1 MSSTL
6 ITVLGWEERFR
17 LGVEINL
24 EKETF
29 SQLIIVI
36 FKDYFKMKGMKENL
50 SFLEKIAR
58 QKNIESKRIE
68 LTYNK
73 SVENWKTLDKFFVSN
88 QDIGNVTL
96 NITTIPRETIW
107 TLLFFLRK
115 NNQKVEYVYFKPREY
130 TKGWLTKNHK
140 NPRLLFKHSG
150 VFELNKR
157 LALFII
163 TGFDKLR
170 LRQLIEFYEPDK
182 IVLFCQKGEQYE
194 NHLRNN
200 GFSNSI
206 NIPIEHIKID
216 SYSVADAKITI
227 KEKIETNSDYNIIL
241 SSQGPKISSLSTYL
255 CYLEC
260 KDQIALSYVPAREFN
275 GAYSTGVDENYI
287 SGSLLL
293 S

>member
-1 MSSTL
+1 MSNTL
-6 ITVLGWEERFR
+6 ITVLGWEDRFR
-17 LGVEINL
+17 LGVEINFK
-24 EKETF
+24 KEIYN
-29 SQLIIVI
+29 QLIIVI
-36 FKDYFKMKGMKENL
+36 FKDYFNMKGMKESL
-50 SFLEKIAR
+50 IYLEKLAK
-58 QKNIESKRIE
+58 QKGVDLKRIE
-68 LTYNK
+68 LVYNK
-73 SVENWKTLDKFFVSN
+73 SVENWKTLDRFFSN
-88 QDIGNVTL
+88 NQNLSNVTL

-107 TLLFFLRK
+107 TFLFFLKK
-115 NNQKVEYVYFKPREY
+115 NNQNIDYVYFKPKEY

-150 VFELNKR
+150 VFELNKQ

-182 IVLFCQKGEQYE
+182 IVLFCQNGEQYG

-206 NIPIEHIKID
+206 NISIEQVEID
-216 SYSVADAKITI
+216 SYSVTDATKTI
-227 KEKIETNSDYNIIL
+227 KEKIKSNSDFNIIL

-255 CYLEC
+255 CYLEY

-275 GAYSTGVDENYI
+275 GDYSTGIEENYVSGNI
-287 SGSLLL
+287 SLT
-293 S
+293 